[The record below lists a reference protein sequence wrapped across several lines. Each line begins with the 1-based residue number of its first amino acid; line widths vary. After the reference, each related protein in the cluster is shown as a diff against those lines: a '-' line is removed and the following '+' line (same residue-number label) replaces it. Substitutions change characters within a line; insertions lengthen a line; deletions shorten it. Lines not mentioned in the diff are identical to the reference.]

1 MTRWDDFAFEDRL
14 REILRTAPVHA
25 PDHHL
30 GRPFLTSYQLAIAFT
45 ERYPAETVQIG
56 LPIGGAGTGVHNSLA
71 QYIGG
76 ELSRRINTG
85 QLHDIEGGFLSDFRL
100 ASLSFRHENGEI
112 SSSIIGAW
120 DTAIFRL
127 VDDPVDS

>member
-1 MTRWDDFAFEDRL
+1 MTRWDEFSFEDRL
-14 REILRTAPVHA
+14 RGILRTTRVHA
-25 PDHHL
+25 PNHHL
-30 GRPFLTSYQLAIAFT
+30 GRPFLTSYQLAIAFA
-45 ERYPAETVQIG
+45 EQYPADVALIG

-76 ELSRRINTG
+76 ELSRRINAG
-85 QLHDIEGGFLSDFRL
+85 QLPDIEGGFLSDFRL

-112 SSSIIGAW
+112 ASSVIGAW

-127 VDDPVDS
+127 RDDQVDE